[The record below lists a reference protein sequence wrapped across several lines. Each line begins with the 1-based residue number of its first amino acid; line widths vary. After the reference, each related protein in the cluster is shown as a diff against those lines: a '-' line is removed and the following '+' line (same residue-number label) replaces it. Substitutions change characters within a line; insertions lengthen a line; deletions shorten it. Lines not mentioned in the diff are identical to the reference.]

1 MDFLG
6 VNGMNQSM
14 SIITFNFTD
23 DPTISLTGEGYSCG
37 MVVPSDGIVSNYSLV
52 MNSTCSYCAEVCQ
65 APAVNA
71 DVAFFAGFNFRITG
85 LCYLFVVMFI
95 VTYQVMTKCVCKR
108 KPPTRIAS
116 LRESV
121 LAGN

>member
-23 DPTISLTGEGYSCG
+23 DPETSLTGEGYNCG
-37 MVVPSDGIVSNYSLV
+37 MVVPEDGIVSNYTLV
-52 MNSTCSYCAEVCQ
+52 KNSTCSYCAEVCQ

-71 DVAFFAGFNFRITG
+71 DVAFFAGFNFRTTSY
-85 LCYLFVVMFI
+85 CYLFIILFI
-95 VTYQVMTKCVCKR
+95 V
-108 KPPTRIAS
+108 S
-116 LRESV
+116 F
-121 LAGN
+121 